1 MLSGA
6 CCNDNKTAF
15 ALNALN
21 RNRFIG
27 TKHKNLARQNVNNKR
42 KYISVE
48 KASKKFEFGVDGSI
62 WISGCRHHCEV
73 VAPPTCA
80 LYQQS
85 IKTTPLTKNWKTSI
99 RHKYRCKKKQ
109 QIALRYLASKK
120 HERYEVLT

>member
-21 RNRFIG
+21 RNRFID
-27 TKHKNLARQNVNNKR
+27 KNKNLARQNENNNE
-42 KYISVE
+42 YISVE

-73 VAPPTCA
+73 VAPLTCA
-80 LYQQS
+80 SYQQS
-85 IKTTPLTKNWKTSI
+85 IKTTPLTKKYWKT
-99 RHKYRCKKKQ
+99 
-109 QIALRYLASKK
+109 
-120 HERYEVLT
+120 